1 MSKPVTFPSGLTLVE
16 ARELFSGVV
25 VSVGVFDLSDDGK
38 PGKMLFPPCDKVI
51 TNLTADRVILDGG
64 TRGHTSINIA
74 SGASVPKAGTVT
86 LIAPPQAARLR
97 DLLGVA
103 PGPMPSPPP
112 PRRVETKAVKALVR
126 DLTERNPIDDTRLT
140 LPERVVMVPHGR
152 HVTVEVVMDTLH
164 DLRTDALA
172 IYAAVLNTLSRVPSC
187 SCGAVSTVCD
197 MELKCYLCDACATP
211 RSLGWPEPW
220 APLARAVARLTTLPA
235 GVL

>member
-64 TRGHTSINIA
+64 TRGHTSIDIA
-74 SGASVPKAGTVT
+74 SGASVPKAGVV
-86 LIAPPQAARLR
+86 QRLGPLHAQRIR
-97 DLLGVA
+97 DLLGIDI
-103 PGPMPSPPP
+103 GPTLPERA
-112 PRRVETKAVKALVR
+112 PRRVETKAAASMVR

-140 LPERVVMVPHGR
+140 PPERVVMMPHGM
-152 HVTVEVVMDTLH
+152 HITANAVMDTLH

-172 IYAAVLNTLSRVPSC
+172 LHVAALDTLSRVPAC
-187 SCGAVSTVCD
+187 PCGAVSTVCD
-197 MELKCYLCDACATP
+197 LKERRYLCDACAP
-211 RSLGWPEPW
+211 PHALDRPQPW
-220 APLARAVARLTTLPA
+220 APLARAVARLSTLPA

>member
-25 VSVGVFDLSDDGK
+25 VSVLSHTVATANRPERVIAPPIGK
-38 PGKMLFPPCDKVI
+38 TI
-51 TNLTADRVILDGG
+51 TNLTRTAVILDGG
-64 TRGHTSINIA
+64 TRHHTSIDIA
-74 SGASVPKAGTVT
+74 SGASVPKAGVV
-86 LIAPPQAARLR
+86 QRLGPLHAQRIR

-103 PGPMPSPPP
+103 IGPTLPERA
-112 PRRVETKAVKALVR
+112 PRRVETKAAAEMVR

-140 LPERVVMVPHGR
+140 PPERVVMVPHGM
-152 HVTVEVVMDTLH
+152 HITANAVMDTLH

-172 IYAAVLNTLSRVPSC
+172 LHVAALDTLSRVPSC

-197 MELKCYLCDACATP
+197 LKERRYLCDACAP
-211 RSLGWPEPW
+211 PHALDRPQPW
-220 APLARAVARLTTLPA
+220 APLARAVARLSTLPA

>member
-38 PGKMLFPPCDKVI
+38 PGKMLFPPRDKVI

-103 PGPMPSPPP
+103 SGPMPSPPP
-112 PRRVETKAVKALVR
+112 PRRVETKAVKALLR

-140 LPERVVMVPHGR
+140 LPERVVMVPHGM
-152 HVTVEVVMDTLH
+152 HITASAVMDTLH

-172 IYAAVLNTLSRVPSC
+172 LHVAALDTLSRVPAC
-187 SCGAVSTVCD
+187 PCGAVSTVCD
-197 MELKCYLCDACATP
+197 LKERRYLCVIVVTH
-211 RSLGWPEPW
+211 
-220 APLARAVARLTTLPA
+220 TFH
-235 GVL
+235 